1 MQEMERTIRRPVCTV
16 EKKSEE
22 KRKKKKQG
30 KSKKKQKK
38 QKKEKK
44 LVKGKQLRA
53 SPRAISQLNQNRRT
67 PAFLGVWGTFI
78 SQSMYFTYITA
89 SLHFISF
96 RMHSTEHDNI
106 TSCAV
111 V

>member
-1 MQEMERTIRRPVCTV
+1 MERTIRRPVCTV
-16 EKKSEE
+16 EKKSDE
-22 KRKKKKQG
+22 KRKR
-30 KSKKKQKK
+30 KSKEKAKKNKK
-38 QKKEKK
+38 NKKRRKSWSR
-44 LVKGKQLRA
+44 GKAEQQRA